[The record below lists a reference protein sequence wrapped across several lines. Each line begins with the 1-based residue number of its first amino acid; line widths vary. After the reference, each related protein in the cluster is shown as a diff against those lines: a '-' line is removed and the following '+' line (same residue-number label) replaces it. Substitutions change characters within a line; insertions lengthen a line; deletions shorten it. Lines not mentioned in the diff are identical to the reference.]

1 MDLSV
6 TLVAE
11 VCLIINTECRGSC
24 GRNFASPDAVFAKLI
39 LTVFVHWRHNLNLT
53 CHFVKQ
59 AASFFIKDLVQV
71 RYIVR
76 ALELWLLDL
85 D

>member
-11 VCLIINTECRGSC
+11 VCLIINTECRGTC
-24 GRNFASPDAVFAKLI
+24 GRDLASPNAVFAKLI
-39 LTVFVHWRHNLNLT
+39 LTVFIHRWHNLNLT

-59 AASFFIKDLVQV
+59 TASFLVKYLVQV
-71 RYIVR
+71 RYTVR
-76 ALELWLLDL
+76 TLELRLLDL